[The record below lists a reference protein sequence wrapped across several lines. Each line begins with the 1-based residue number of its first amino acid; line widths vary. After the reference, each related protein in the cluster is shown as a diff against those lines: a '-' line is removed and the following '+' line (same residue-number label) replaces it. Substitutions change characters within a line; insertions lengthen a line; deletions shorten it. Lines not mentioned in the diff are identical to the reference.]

1 MKNCIF
7 QWQNVLWKKNFQ
19 QVLPVIL
26 PSRGHGSFIVLFVK
40 EPTFTGLVAQ
50 TSNGEDR
57 DVLNEIQN
65 ERN

>member
-1 MKNCIF
+1 MAKC
-7 QWQNVLWKKNFQ
+7 VVEKKNFQ

-26 PSRGHGSFIVLFVK
+26 PSLGHGSFIVLFVK

-50 TSNGEDR
+50 TSDGEDR
-57 DVLNEIQN
+57 DLLNEMQN